1 MPSDARPLKRPR
13 AESPSAPDDGDTGS
27 GTVPSLEELERDED
41 LWLEDGSVVLVAR
54 NIAFKVYMGL
64 LSAHSPVFSNMFASA
79 THTDETYDGSPV
91 VRVTDSPEDLKWLL
105 IQLIPKTRLQLRPFI
120 RCLVCR
126 C

>member
-1 MPSDARPLKRPR
+1 M
-13 AESPSAPDDGDTGS
+13 
-27 GTVPSLEELERDED
+27 PSLEELERDED
-41 LWLEDGSVVLVAR
+41 HWLEDGSVVLVAR